1 VGRNGE
7 KKSESSSDSREY
19 GSWRKEKEIKGRLR
33 PKVAA
38 SFRDNDLM
46 NALYRS
52 WKIERAE
59 YAGKTT
65 IYLI

>member
-1 VGRNGE
+1 MDLR
-7 KKSESSSDSREY
+7 KKK
-19 GSWRKEKEIKGRLR
+19 RKERDGCDL
-33 PKVAA
+33 AA